1 MEVRQAR
8 FLAGDAPTK
17 RKRSQASEQALID
30 LVLHYFDEDRT
41 KMEFLRG
48 VAHHFCLGAN

>member
-1 MEVRQAR
+1 MRQAR
-8 FLAGDAPTK
+8 FLAGNAPTK

-41 KMEFLRG
+41 KMEFLRS
-48 VAHHFCLGAN
+48 VAHHFCFGAN